1 MGHAKLPPL
10 RRDWLHVDEAARYM
24 RCSNETLCLLISDGQ
39 IPAYLPASEAVDP
52 TKHVANSA
60 RRLVHVDDLDA
71 WLRSHPATPKV
82 VA

>member
-1 MGHAKLPPL
+1 MGSAKLLPL
-10 RRDWLHVDEAARYM
+10 RRTWLNVTEAARYM
-24 RCSNETLCLLISDGQ
+24 RTNEANVALLISRGD

-71 WLRSHPATPKV
+71 WLRSHPATPRV

>member
-1 MGHAKLPPL
+1 MGSAKLPPL
-10 RRDWLHVDEAARYM
+10 RRTWLNVTEAARYM
-24 RCSNETLCLLISDGQ
+24 RTNEALCLLISDGQ

-71 WLRSHPATPKV
+71 WLRSHPATPRA

>member
-1 MGHAKLPPL
+1 VGHAKLPPL

-60 RRLVHVDDLDA
+60 RRLVHLHDLDP
-71 WLRSHPATPKV
+71 WLRSHPAAPRV

>member
-10 RRDWLHVDEAARYM
+10 RREWLHVTEAAKYL
-24 RCSNETLCLLISDGQ
+24 RCSEETVSLLIAGGDL
-39 IPAYLPASEAVDP
+39 PAYMTVAEAMDP
-52 TKHVANSA
+52 TKHVANSG

-71 WLRSHPATPKV
+71 WVRRHPATPRV

>member
-1 MGHAKLPPL
+1 MGSAKLPPL
-10 RRDWLHVDEAARYM
+10 RRTWLNVTEAARHM
-24 RCSNETLCLLISDGQ
+24 RCTEAKVILLVSTGQ
-39 IPAYLPASEAVDP
+39 IPAYMTVDEAMDP

-71 WLRSHPATPKV
+71 WLRSHPATPRV